1 MGLFS
6 KLFNDPRSG
15 EEALDF
21 LKNAAREVMNEAAS
35 KMNDAQPASRREP
48 ATPVAPTRPASGF
61 SWGGEMPAEENQFS
75 FAGSYVQY
83 FEMIFREDFPAYRV
97 DTQAADADRFT
108 VFTLWDGGRQA
119 LLRNN
124 GDRSDRGTLSACFGS
139 KIDQIRA
146 HDPTADRG
154 GAGPGSERRSAASQ
168 HRGRRY

>member
-119 LLRNN
+119 LVVEV
-124 GDRSDRGTLSACFGS
+124 
-139 KIDQIRA
+139 K
-146 HDPTADRG
+146 
-154 GAGPGSERRSAASQ
+154 SEKSAAQ
-168 HRGRRY
+168 KIRRACEANGVPYLRFYFDHRGWWNTRSYVTERVRLALNG